1 MQPRELADKIAAGQP
16 PAVIDVR
23 TGFEFRAGHIPGAIN
38 APVWK
43 ILLRL
48 AALPPDRQ
56 SELVVLCELGP
67 RAVMGK
73 ALLGL
78 LGYRNVSLL
87 SGHMAAW
94 RRFALPM
101 KKDGRER

>member
-1 MQPRELADKIAAGQP
+1 MQPKELAEKIAQGHQ

-23 TGFEFRAGHIPGAIN
+23 TGIEFKAGHIPGALH

-48 AALPPDRQ
+48 VSLPQDKN

-78 LGYRNVSLL
+78 LGFTKVTLL
-87 SGHMAAW
+87 AGHMAGW
-94 RRFALPM
+94 RRLGLPM
-101 KKDGRER
+101 VK

>member
-1 MQPRELADKIAAGQP
+1 MQPQELANKIADNQAP
-16 PAVIDVR
+16 PVIDVR
-23 TGFEFRAGHIPGAIN
+23 TGFEFRAGHIPGSIN

-48 AALPPDRQ
+48 VPLPQDKN

-67 RAVMGK
+67 RAMMGK

-78 LGYRNVSLL
+78 LGYRNVTLL
-87 SGHMAAW
+87 TGHMAAW
-94 RRFALPM
+94 RRSGFPQE
-101 KKDGRER
+101 K

>member
-56 SELVVLCELGP
+56 SELVVLSSVTAMFRFL
-67 RAVMGK
+67 AVTWLPG
-73 ALLGL
+73 AVLL
-78 LGYRNVSLL
+78 
-87 SGHMAAW
+87 
-94 RRFALPM
+94 FP
-101 KKDGRER
+101 

>member
-1 MQPRELADKIAAGQP
+1 MQPIELADKITHGQP

-48 AALPPDRQ
+48 VALPADKKT
-56 SELVVLCELGP
+56 ELVVLCELGP
-67 RAVMGK
+67 RAMIGR
-73 ALLGL
+73 ALLNL
-78 LGYRNVSLL
+78 LGFCNVTLL

-94 RRFALPM
+94 RRSGFHQE
-101 KKDGRER
+101 KDEN